1 MVTAKKKGTTAY
13 VPPKLEDDLQAQHQ
27 YVKNQKKKDNA
38 FSLIAPDTFIKS
50 IRDLGYKSNLTALDE
65 LIDNSV
71 QAGGRVIDIFLAYKP
86 DNKSRKKPDYIIVAD
101 DGHGMHPDMIRL
113 AVKWGGTHRPDDR
126 SGYGRYGF
134 GLPSAC
140 VSIGRR
146 YSVFSKE
153 PGQAWWAVT
162 VDIDEVIKKVE
173 EGEPLSP
180 VARQETPPAFV
191 KGQIEFEKLES
202 GTIIVIETLDR
213 VETGFKTT
221 SGFDRNMKEHIG
233 VIYRKQ
239 IPTVTFQVNG
249 DPVEPVD
256 PLFLDENARWH
267 DLNGVKAQA
276 IEPIDFEL
284 PGTDGRTGR
293 VRIRG
298 AWFPFNF
305 HLKDPQGAV
314 KRTNHNER
322 FKILKDYNGILVCR
336 AGRQIDVVR
345 QLPWSFFTFINFDR
359 HWKVEIDFDPVLD
372 EFFGVTTHKQQIV
385 FSESLAGHLE
395 REGFLS
401 LLTDLRRKMRQ
412 SRNEVLAALEKNNET
427 LRPSE
432 EALFETQD
440 RKAPLK
446 PSPKQLKKA
455 EENLEREARKQA
467 QITGEKVEKAKER
480 LEQETNAVPY
490 KVDFEAMTDGPI
502 YRGERLGKQYR
513 LILNT
518 AHRFYSDVY
527 EPAKRVP
534 GLCSKIEAF
543 LFVYAEAELD
553 AGEQQETFYKAARIY
568 SSQRLTD
575 VLAEL
580 DGVAERE
587 DEASAEMEAEET
599 AAN

>member
-1 MVTAKKKGTTAY
+1 VT
-13 VPPKLEDDLQAQHQ
+13 
-27 YVKNQKKKDNA
+27 
-38 FSLIAPDTFIKS
+38 
-50 IRDLGYKSNLTALDE
+50 
-65 LIDNSV
+65 
-71 QAGGRVIDIFLAYKP
+71 
-86 DNKSRKKPDYIIVAD
+86 D

-153 PGQAWWAVT
+153 PGQARWAVT
-162 VDIDEVIKKVE
+162 VDIDEVTKKVE

-180 VARQETPPAFV
+180 VARQEMLPAFV
-191 KGQIEFEKLES
+191 AQQIEFEQLES

-213 VETGFKTT
+213 VEPGFKTAL
-221 SGFDRNMKEHIG
+221 GFDRNMKEHIG

-239 IPTVTFQVNG
+239 IPTVTFRVNG
-249 DPVEPVD
+249 GPVEPVD

-276 IEPIDFEL
+276 IEPIEFEL
-284 PGTDGRTGR
+284 PGTDGRRGR

-322 FKILKDYNGILVCR
+322 FKILKGYNGILVCR
-336 AGRQIDVVR
+336 AGRQIDVVTH
-345 QLPWSFFTFINFDR
+345 LPWLTFVNFDR

-385 FSESLAGHLE
+385 FSESLITHLE
-395 REGFLS
+395 REGFVS
-401 LLTDLRRKMRQ
+401 LTKDLRKKMKQ
-412 SRNEVLAALEKNNET
+412 SREEVLATLEKNKET
-427 LRPSE
+427 PRPSE
-432 EALFETQD
+432 EALFETQN
-440 RKAPLK
+440 RKPPLK

-467 QITGEKVEKAKER
+467 QITGETVEDAKDR
-480 LEQETNAVPY
+480 LEQETATRPY
-490 KVDFEAMTDGPI
+490 KVDFEAVTDGPI

-527 EPAKRVP
+527 EPAKKVP

-553 AGEQQETFYKAARIY
+553 AGEQQEGFYKTARVY

-575 VLAEL
+575 VLGEL
-580 DGVAERE
+580 DGVVERE

-599 AAN
+599 AEN